1 MVTIEITPAPRLMR
15 VFAFK
20 RFRGLGPAR
29 GPRPQGRPAARTE
42 GRPSRPAGRDLR
54 EVRTRCE
61 ARGVSAAATPARGAP
76 IDARGASGALYRR
89 KQDQNWTGTR
99 ALFFQRH
106 RNLRVATVNSCRS
119 HFALTLFKIR
129 PCPGPLCLSDDID
142 AGQSQREMDTIMES
156 RRSIQLLRDPLTCM

>member
-1 MVTIEITPAPRLMR
+1 MVTIEIMPAPRLMR

-20 RFRGLGPAR
+20 RFCGLGPAR
-29 GPRPQGRPAARTE
+29 GPRPHGHPAAHAE
-42 GRPSRPAGRDLR
+42 GRPSRRAARDLR
-54 EVRTRCE
+54 EVSARRE
-61 ARGVSAAATPARGAP
+61 APRVGTAVTPAPWAP
-76 IDARGASGALYRR
+76 ISARSASGALYRR

-119 HFALTLFKIR
+119 YFALTLFKIR

-142 AGQSQREMDTIMES
+142 AGQSHCEMDTIMES